1 MRRWR
6 AWLRARWTDRSIDPL
21 TAPFADLVRLRMDR
35 DRHPLL
41 PVLADKLR
49 VKDWARARGV
59 ATAAVI
65 WEGRRG
71 QPIPW
76 DDLPPSCYVKT
87 NHGSGWNLRCD
98 GGHITLFQDGKVPES
113 QRRVLTRSRAQALVD
128 SWLRRHFSPREWAY
142 KPIPRRVFVEAPL
155 IDRTADEL
163 QDYRFYVFAGQVK
176 AANLGSPTLR
186 QRSQVAAWYADG
198 RPWVLT
204 QGRELLV
211 ERPLPSNWD
220 ALKQMAETLAA
231 GLDFVRVD
239 LYDTTEG
246 IVLGEMTLYPEAG
259 GPDTPTACPV
269 FNQWLGDCWREAWQ
283 ELGWVPGRWRPQHGP
298 APDAN
303 NSPPGGLRLRPA
315 DHRDR

>member
-6 AWLRARWTDRSIDPL
+6 AWLRARWADRSIDPL

-59 ATAAVI
+59 ATAPVV
-65 WEGRRG
+65 WEGRQG

-87 NHGSGWNLRCD
+87 NHGSGWNLRFHD
-98 GGHITLFQDGKVPES
+98 GTITLFQDGKVPQS
-113 QRRVLTRSRAQALVD
+113 QRRVLTRSGAQALVD
-128 SWLRRHFSPREWAY
+128 SWLRRHFSLREWAY
-142 KPIPRRVFVEAPL
+142 KPIPRRVFVEAPWV
-155 IDRTADEL
+155 DRTADEL

-220 ALKQMAETLAA
+220 ALKQTAETLSA

-283 ELGWVPGRWRPQHGP
+283 EMGWVPGRWRPQRGP
-298 APDAN
+298 EPDAN
-303 NSPPGGLRLRPA
+303 SSPPGGLRLRPA

>member
-6 AWLRARWTDRSIDPL
+6 AWLRARWADRSIDPL

-49 VKDWARARGV
+49 VKGWARARGV

-76 DDLPPSCYVKT
+76 DDLPSSCYVKT
-87 NHGSGWNLRCD
+87 NHGSGWNLHCD

-298 APDAN
+298 EPDADS
-303 NSPPGGLRLRPA
+303 SPPGGLRLRPA